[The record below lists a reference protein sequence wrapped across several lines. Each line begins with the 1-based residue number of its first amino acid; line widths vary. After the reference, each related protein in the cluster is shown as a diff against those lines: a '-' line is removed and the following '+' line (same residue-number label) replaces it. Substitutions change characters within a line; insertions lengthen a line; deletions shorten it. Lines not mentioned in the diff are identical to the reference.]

1 MSGLQTRPRGGFT
14 MSAPSPARRTSATP
28 RFERPAG
35 RPPAIPTQRSAADA
49 YRVSEEQVQ
58 RARMVVARNSVDS
71 QDCRELLDMLGLLAA
86 SPDQAPPVRR

>member
-1 MSGLQTRPRGGFT
+1 
-14 MSAPSPARRTSATP
+14 MSASNAAHRTSAAP
-28 RFERPAG
+28 RFERSV
-35 RPPAIPTQRSAADA
+35 RPSAIPTQRTAADA

-71 QDCRELLDMLGLLAA
+71 QDCRELLDMLGLLAS

>member
-1 MSGLQTRPRGGFT
+1 

-28 RFERPAG
+28 RFERPRSA
-35 RPPAIPTQRSAADA
+35 AIPTQRSAADA

>member
-1 MSGLQTRPRGGFT
+1 
-14 MSAPSPARRTSATP
+14 MSATSPARQVSTTP
-28 RFERPAG
+28 RPERAV
-35 RPPAIPTQRSAADA
+35 RPSAIPTQRNAADA

-71 QDCRELLDMLGLLAA
+71 SDCRELLDMLGLLAA